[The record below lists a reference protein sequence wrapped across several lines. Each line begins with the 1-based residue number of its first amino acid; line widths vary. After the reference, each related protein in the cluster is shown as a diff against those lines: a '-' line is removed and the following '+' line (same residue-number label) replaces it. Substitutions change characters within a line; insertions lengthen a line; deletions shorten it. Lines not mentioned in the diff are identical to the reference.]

1 MGARHDHALAWG
13 IGRGASEPPDCVR
26 VESIH
31 MSNETL
37 LQTNGLTKQFGKLA
51 AVDTVDFELQQ
62 VETHGLIGPNGAGK
76 TTFFNLLSGTLT
88 PTAGT
93 IHFNGMDIT
102 ALEPNERAQNGI
114 GRSFQVTTTFEEL
127 KVRENVRLAARS
139 KDYSVFQLL
148 LERVTESAP
157 MWDRAEEI
165 LRTVGLADMMDVE
178 AGSLSHG
185 NARRLDLA
193 IGLANDP
200 DILLLDEPTAGLPS
214 EEIDGIVDIL
224 NNLDTTILL
233 VEHRIP
239 VVAELC
245 DRVTILHQ
253 GEILVQGDIETIQ
266 ENEQVKEIYLGKHN
280 A

>member
-1 MGARHDHALAWG
+1 
-13 IGRGASEPPDCVR
+13 
-26 VESIH
+26 